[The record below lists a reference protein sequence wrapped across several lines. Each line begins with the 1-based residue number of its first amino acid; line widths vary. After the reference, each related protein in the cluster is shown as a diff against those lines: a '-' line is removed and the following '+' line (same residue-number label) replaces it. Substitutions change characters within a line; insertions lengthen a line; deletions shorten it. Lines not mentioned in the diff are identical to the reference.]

1 MGGFSCYS
9 ATTQLLLSYRRANT
23 RMLALNRASAQ
34 VMEARIYCA
43 ADAFLSC
50 EPSSGRPVRQMRR
63 LGMSKLV
70 IGYRY
75 VATI

>member
-1 MGGFSCYS
+1 
-9 ATTQLLLSYRRANT
+9 
-23 RMLALNRASAQ
+23 MLAMNRASAQ

-70 IGYRY
+70 IVYRY